1 MPSTSYRQ
9 AKTMRAAA
17 HDPEFAKKVGI
28 PQSAAKD
35 FEAADKK
42 AGKKF
47 TKPPASRKTR
57 YANPRKR
64 KMDAANALTGDVLL
78 PGQG

>member
-1 MPSTSYRQ
+1 
-9 AKTMRAAA
+9 MRAAA

-28 PQSAAKD
+28 PQGVAKD
-35 FEAADKK
+35 FEAADEKS
-42 AGKKF
+42 GKKF
-47 TKPPASRKTR
+47 TKPPASRATR

-64 KMDAANALTGDVLL
+64 KMDVANALTGDVLL